1 MQILNKAILM
11 AGLILAAGLAQADQK
26 LAEKN
31 ACMACHGIDKKIVG
45 PAYQDIA
52 SKYAKDKDAVTKLVA
67 SIKAG
72 GSGKWGPIPMPA
84 QAALSDADAKTLAQ
98 WVLAFAK

>member
-1 MQILNKAILM
+1 MKYTLV
-11 AGLILAAGLAQADQK
+11 LAALTFSTSFVHADVK

-31 ACMACHGIDKKIVG
+31 ACMACHSVEKKVLG
-45 PAYQDIA
+45 PAFKDVA
-52 SKYAKDKDAVTKLVA
+52 AKYSADKQAEGKLIA

-84 QAALSDADAKTLAQ
+84 QATLSEADGKALATWILSLAK
-98 WVLAFAK
+98 AK